1 MPQVKVVHSTYYRY
15 ARPVLFTTHRV
26 MLRPRDSHDLRLRTT
41 ALGLTPPASGTRWAH
56 DVFSNSVCY
65 LDWAGVKSD
74 RLDIVS
80 TLEID
85 HFPAAVESPYGM
97 LDPAADSFPFAYSPQ
112 EFPDLAW
119 LIERQY
125 ADPDGLVNAWA
136 RRFLRRGGGSRTLP
150 LLTAITQ
157 AIKADFA
164 YEARDREGTNPPT
177 VTLAT
182 RRGACRDFALL
193 MMDAVRSL
201 GLAARFVSGYVYDE
215 RTGDATVGGGA
226 THAWC
231 AVYLPG
237 AGWVE
242 FDPTNG
248 LVAGRNLIRVCS
260 ARTPEQAVPVAGGF
274 IGRKDDF
281 LGMSVNVEMTVAG
294 VRSVDPQPRGAV
306 PPATPK
312 QAA

>member
-1 MPQVKVVHSTYYRY
+1 
-15 ARPVLFTTHRV
+15 
-26 MLRPRDSHDLRLRTT
+26 
-41 ALGLTPPASGTRWAH
+41 
-56 DVFSNSVCY
+56 
-65 LDWAGVKSD
+65 
-74 RLDIVS
+74 
-80 TLEID
+80 LEID
-85 HFPAAVESPYGM
+85 HCPAAVESPYGM

-226 THAWC
+226 THARC
-231 AVYLPG
+231 ICRAP
-237 AGWVE
+237 AGSSSTR
-242 FDPTNG
+242 PTG
-248 LVAGRNLIRVCS
+248 WS
-260 ARTPEQAVPVAGGF
+260 
-274 IGRKDDF
+274 
-281 LGMSVNVEMTVAG
+281 
-294 VRSVDPQPRGAV
+294 RGA
-306 PPATPK
+306 T
-312 QAA
+312 